1 MNRTIRVALTVLC
14 FVFLISSRLI
24 SQTTYD
30 IQLLPPAFK
39 NNATLMQALQN
50 RKSTRSYIEKE
61 LSLQQLS
68 DLLWAANG
76 VNREASGKRTAPT
89 AHDEREID
97 VYVATAKGLYLY
109 DADNHFLTLV
119 LKEDIRALTGKQKFV
134 KKAAVNLV
142 FVADYDKI
150 RGKRKSKDFCS
161 ATDTGFISQNVYL
174 YCAAEGLAT
183 VVRGWVN
190 RERLAK
196 KMGLR
201 KEQKIILAQTV
212 GYAK

>member
-1 MNRTIRVALTVLC
+1 MNRITRTALTILC
-14 FVFLISSRLI
+14 FVFLASPRLI
-24 SQTTYD
+24 SQTTDD
-30 IQLLPPAFK
+30 IQLLTSAFK
-39 NNATLMQALQN
+39 NNASLMHALQN
-50 RKSTRSYIEKE
+50 RKSDRSFSEKD

-68 DLLWAANG
+68 DLLWSANG
-76 VNREASGKRTAPT
+76 VNRKASGKRTVPT
-89 AHDEREID
+89 ARDKREID
-97 VYVATAKGLYLY
+97 VYVAMAKGLYLY
-109 DADNHFLTLV
+109 DVDNHLLTLV

-134 KKAAVNLV
+134 KNAAVNLV
-142 FVADYDKI
+142 FVADYDKMSGD
-150 RGKRKSKDFCS
+150 RESKDFYS

>member
-1 MNRTIRVALTVLC
+1 MNRTIRTALTVLC
-14 FVFLISSRLI
+14 FVFLVSPRLI
-24 SQTTYD
+24 SQTTDD
-30 IQLLPPAFK
+30 IQLLTQAFK

-50 RKSTRSYIEKE
+50 RKSDRSFLEKD

-76 VNREASGKRTAPT
+76 VNRKASGKRTVPT
-89 AHDEREID
+89 ARDKREID
-97 VYVATAKGLYLY
+97 VYVAMAKGLYLY
-109 DADNHFLTLV
+109 DVDNHLLTLV
-119 LKEDIRALTGKQKFV
+119 LKEDVRALTGKQKFV

-142 FVADYDKI
+142 FVADYDKMSGD
-150 RGKRKSKDFCS
+150 RESKDFYS
-161 ATDTGFISQNVYL
+161 ATDTGFIGQNVYL

-190 RERLAK
+190 REPLAK

-201 KEQKIILAQTV
+201 KEQKIVLAQTV